1 MAGSMSLDSGT
12 EIGGKSSDKRCLL
25 VLGASNRQIACL
37 DYVVLVMP
45 SLSLFGQSKSVIES
59 SSR

>member
-1 MAGSMSLDSGT
+1 MSLDSGT

-25 VLGASNRQIACL
+25 VLGGIKSPDRPAWITSS
-37 DYVVLVMP
+37 LVMP